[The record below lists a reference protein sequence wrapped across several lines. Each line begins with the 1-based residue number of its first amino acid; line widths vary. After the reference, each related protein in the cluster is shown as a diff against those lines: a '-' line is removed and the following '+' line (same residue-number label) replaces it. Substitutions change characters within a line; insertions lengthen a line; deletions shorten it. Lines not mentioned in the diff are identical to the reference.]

1 MVFRDVC
8 LNKLL
13 PRPGAASF
21 FTNNQRTLSMKHLNL
36 LLTAVALLGLSLA
49 GRASDIIEVIPLTD
63 RIIMVHFDDGY
74 VRHHQKGE
82 ARSNEWVIQDPLNV
96 ALATQLGSYTVSS
109 SDDVNFSGGVLPIDV
124 GRKSKGTDFTWLCQS
139 YNDSVGCINTDADHA
154 KEHWIYLYLDN
165 PMQPGNNYTIS
176 TGELAANGNSY
187 ELRYDPKL
195 ASSRSEAVHVNMI
208 GYAPTAPK
216 KYGYV
221 YHWTGEKGG
230 LDLSPYAGATFW
242 LVSTSDNSVAYSGT
256 IAFRKAAD
264 NVETGQP
271 DDTPD
276 DNFLGAEVYEADF
289 SSFATP
295 GEYRLAV
302 EGIGSSFPF
311 AIDDNAYFEPYYNII
326 RGLYHQRSGIALT
339 QPYTQYVRPAPHNPN
354 VTPGF
359 DGKLQYTT
367 SRFIDWENQDNSDND
382 KPAIEAGI
390 QGPLDT
396 YGWYQDAG
404 DWDGYFS
411 HLRIPS
417 WLLFLYEFAP
427 AKFPDSQLNIPES
440 GNGVPDLVDEAAWL
454 PRFFHRTR
462 QELIAKGYGTGGVGS
477 RVAGDWFGGDGEG
490 VPSYEDVNRTWIVSG
505 EDPFSTY
512 KYAATA
518 AHLAIALQKA
528 GVTDP
533 EGVDWQQEAA
543 EAYAW
548 AKANTREGDE
558 EPVFNLRL
566 SDQRLYAAAALY
578 KLTGEE
584 TYHDQVKADAA
595 GINSGTVLGEDQR
608 WGVYTYLT
616 MGPNRPVDPALYAA
630 LRDATL
636 NSADNVLTDVVERRA
651 TRYGGNFFFP
661 MLVGQPTTPMI
672 FDGLMG
678 FMLTKD
684 SNAGR
689 ANNYLANIYTTSDY
703 FLGTNPLNT
712 VWATG
717 LGERHPDEVF
727 HLDSWYNGLDTQADE
742 VQTEFYPGLVPYG
755 PWINDG
761 KAFGPWDN
769 DWAGKTTF
777 PAYET
782 WPSHER
788 WYDQR
793 TAPLTAE
800 FTVHQNTA
808 PAAVTYGFLIDGPF
822 GDFSTGTETVT
833 AVELSPDSLTLGL
846 SEARQLTLTTT
857 PANAGGG
864 LVWST
869 QDAAIATIDRNGVV
883 TGVGLGTT
891 QVSVASTDGSISDSV
906 LVEVVARQAGITY
919 VVADFDEVIP
929 TNGVVEPEKTQ
940 MFAAGGTLTF
950 AENPGPDTN
959 NESAQVVRFARDAG
973 TYKLIGFNLSEA
985 LPAAPFNTLSFQLY
999 GTNITQVFVVMS
1011 NGEGVNLVETQQSV
1025 TVADSTWG
1033 TVEITISDAA
1043 EGSIKDVL
1051 IFPNPTDGAEAVFY
1065 VDNVQL
1071 LGDNPAAPVSGVEL
1085 PEDSVNVGVGET
1097 LALQAT
1103 VLPATA
1109 LERGLTWRSSDESV
1123 ATVDSS
1129 GTVSGISEG
1138 VAAITATT
1146 IEGQFT
1152 DSVYVTVTPGGLTRS
1167 LIVADFDEVIPT
1179 NGVVEPGRTQMF
1191 SSGGTL
1197 AIVNNPDATADN
1209 VSGQVAQ
1216 FDKPEGTFKL
1226 VGFNLPEATP
1236 VEGYETFSF
1245 QLYGT
1250 NVTQVY
1256 VALDDA
1262 DGNRVAESFQEVSID
1277 REWGTVTL
1285 NLPAEVSASVKTIL
1299 IFPNPN
1305 NANSATFYV
1314 DNVRFDGQGDP
1325 VAPEVTVAVSPET
1338 ITLESGAIATLTAE
1352 ITPAE
1357 TNASLRW
1364 STSDEVVANVDSSG
1378 QVTALTAGSATIV
1391 ATTADGTAADSATV
1405 IVVPN
1410 TLKGD
1415 LIIADFDEVIPTV
1428 GIVEPGRTQ
1437 SFGAGGEIAIVANPK
1452 NSPDNPSEQ
1461 VLQFDKGEGTYKL
1474 IGFNLQ
1480 VGRSLNRYETFS
1492 FQVYGSSR
1500 VSEVLIVLND
1510 PAGKTTLSVMPTVA
1524 IDSGTWGTVTVDI
1537 PEGTV
1542 GSVKDILI
1550 FPNPTAGATGVYYF
1564 DNVRFNSEPVAATYQ
1579 VGDCTLVPGDFPSD
1593 LAEIVAVSEV
1603 SYADFSTNRGSYVIG
1618 VVTGIRA
1625 DGRAG
1630 VWEVHNDCSIHPLRK
1645 SGLANRTSLLPNV
1658 RGVECYRGW
1667 EYRPTGISEDGQT
1680 IYAEAINPDG
1690 FTHPRG
1696 WTVEPG
1702 TVVDIEFALGGP
1714 FYGRIFG
1721 AKGSIECDDLVVET
1735 FASNYFVIRCDD
1747 RENARSATVSDKVA
1761 ADQLAEPVATYPNPT
1776 TGIVNLQGARLSD
1789 RPVTIRVINASG
1801 RVVLHINPTS
1811 AAATTEL
1818 DLSPFAD
1825 GLYTIQVLDNDYS
1838 TTHRVLLRR

>member
-1 MVFRDVC
+1 MMPTSV
-8 LNKLL
+8 
-13 PRPGAASF
+13 
-21 FTNNQRTLSMKHLNL
+21 
-36 LLTAVALLGLSLA
+36 
-49 GRASDIIEVIPLTD
+49 
-63 RIIMVHFDDGY
+63 
-74 VRHHQKGE
+74 
-82 ARSNEWVIQDPLNV
+82 
-96 ALATQLGSYTVSS
+96 
-109 SDDVNFSGGVLPIDV
+109 GGVLPIDI

-139 YNDSVGCINTDADHA
+139 YSDSVGCTNTDADHA

-165 PMQPGNNYTIS
+165 PMQPGNTYTIS

-187 ELRYDPKL
+187 ELLYDPKL

-208 GYAPTAPK
+208 GYVPTAPK

-242 LVSTSDNSVAYSGT
+242 LVNTSDNSVAYSGT

-271 DDTPD
+271 NDTPD

-289 SSFATP
+289 SNFATP

-311 AIDDNAYFEPYYNII
+311 VIDDNAYFEPYYNII

-339 QPYTQYVRPAPHNPN
+339 QPYTRYVRPAPHNPN

-359 DGKLQYTT
+359 AGKLQYTT
-367 SRFIDWENQDNSDND
+367 SRFVDWEEQDHSDND

-490 VPSYEDVNRTWIVSG
+490 MPSYEDVNRTWIVSG

-528 GVTDP
+528 GATDP
-533 EGVDWQQEAA
+533 EGVDWQQEAT
-543 EAYAW
+543 EAYTW
-548 AKANTREGDE
+548 AKTNTRDGDE
-558 EPVFNLRL
+558 ETVFNLRL

-595 GINSGTVLGEDQR
+595 DINSGTVLGEDQR

-616 MGPNRPVDPALYAA
+616 MGPNRPVDPTLYAA

-678 FMLTKD
+678 FMLIKD

-717 LGERHPDEVF
+717 LGERHPNEVF

-782 WPSHER
+782 WPGHER
-788 WYDQR
+788 WYNQR

-833 AVELSPDSLTLGL
+833 ALDLSPDSLMLEIN
-846 SEARQLTLTTT
+846 EASQLTLTTT

-891 QVSVASTDGSISDSV
+891 QVSVANADGSVSDSA
-906 LVEVVARQAGITY
+906 LVAVVARQGGITY

-929 TNGVVEPEKTQ
+929 TNNVVEPGKTQ
-940 MFAAGGTLTF
+940 MFAAGGTATF
-950 AENPGPDTN
+950 AENPDPDSN
-959 NESAQVVRFARDAG
+959 NESAQVVRFDKEAG
-973 TYKLIGFNLSEA
+973 TYKLIGFNLAEP
-985 LPAAPFNTLSFQLY
+985 LPARLFNTLSFQLY
-999 GTNITQVFVVMS
+999 GTNVSQVFVVMS

-1025 TVADSTWG
+1025 TIADNTWG
-1033 TVEITISDAA
+1033 TVEIAVPAGD
-1043 EGSIKDVL
+1043 GSIKDVL
-1051 IFPNPTDGAEAVFY
+1051 IFPNPTDGAAATFY
-1065 VDNVQL
+1065 VDNVKL
-1071 LGDNPAAPVSGVEL
+1071 IGDNPAAPVSGVEL
-1085 PEDSVNVGVGET
+1085 SEDSVRVRVGET

-1103 VLPATA
+1103 VLPPTA
-1109 LERGLTWRSSDESV
+1109 LERGLIWQSSDESV
-1123 ATVDSS
+1123 ATVDAS
-1129 GTVSGISEG
+1129 GAVSGVREG
-1138 VAAITATT
+1138 VAVVTVTT
-1146 IEGQFT
+1146 VEGQFA
-1152 DSVYVTVTPGGLTRS
+1152 DSAYVTVTPDSPTRR

-1179 NGVVEPGRTQMF
+1179 NGVIEPGRTQMF
-1191 SSGGTL
+1191 AAGGT
-1197 AIVNNPDATADN
+1197 ASIVSNPDPTAANPSD
-1209 VSGQVAQ
+1209 QVAQ
-1216 FDKPEGTFKL
+1216 FDKATGTYKL
-1226 VGFNLPEATP
+1226 IGFNLSEATP
-1236 VEGYETFSF
+1236 IDQFQTFSF

-1256 VALDDA
+1256 VSLG
-1262 DGNRVAESFQEVSID
+1262 DGDGTTVTESFQEVNID
-1277 REWGTVTL
+1277 QEWGTVTL
-1285 NLPAEVSASVKTIL
+1285 NIPADVSTSVKTIL
-1299 IFPNPN
+1299 IFPDPN
-1305 NANSATFYV
+1305 NADSATFYV
-1314 DNVRFDGQGDP
+1314 DNVRFDGKGEP

-1352 ITPAE
+1352 VTPAE
-1357 TNASLRW
+1357 ADVSLQW
-1364 STSDEVVANVDSSG
+1364 STSDEIVASVDSSG

-1391 ATTADGTAADSATV
+1391 ASTADGTAADSATV

-1410 TLKGD
+1410 TLKGN
-1415 LIIADFDEVIPTV
+1415 LIVADFDEVIPTV

-1437 SFGAGGEIAIVANPK
+1437 SFGAGGEIAIVTNPQANAA
-1452 NSPDNPSEQ
+1452 NPSEQ
-1461 VLQFDKGEGTYKL
+1461 VLRFDKGEGTYKL

-1510 PAGKTTLSVMPTVA
+1510 PAGKTTLSAMPTVA

-1537 PEGTV
+1537 SEGAT

-1550 FPNPTAGATGVYYF
+1550 FPNPTAGAATVYYF
-1564 DNVRFNSEPVAATYQ
+1564 DNVRFNSEPGVATYQ
-1579 VGDCTLVPGDFPSD
+1579 VGDCTLIPENFPSD

-1603 SYADFSTNRGSYVIG
+1603 SYADFSTNRGTYVIG
-1618 VVTGIRA
+1618 VVTGVRT

-1630 VWEVHNDCSIHPLRK
+1630 AWEVHNDCSIQPLRK

-1721 AKGSIECDDLVVET
+1721 AKGSILCDDLVVKT
-1735 FASNYFVIRCDD
+1735 FAGNYFVIRCDD
-1747 RENARSATVSDKVA
+1747 RENARSVATAKDKLA
-1761 ADQLAEPVATYPNPT
+1761 ADQPAEALAVYPNPT
-1776 TGIVNLQGARLSD
+1776 TGLVTLQNGSGSD
-1789 RPVTIRVINASG
+1789 RSVVVQVINASG
-1801 RVVLHINPTS
+1801 RVVLHLNRTS
-1811 AAATTEL
+1811 EVAKTEL
-1818 DLSPFAD
+1818 DLSRFAD
-1825 GLYTIQVLDNDYS
+1825 GLYTIQVLDNDRS
-1838 TTHRVLLRR
+1838 TTHRVLLRK

>member
-1 MVFRDVC
+1 MQQ
-8 LNKLL
+8 LNRL
-13 PRPGAASF
+13 
-21 FTNNQRTLSMKHLNL
+21 RTAL
-36 LLTAVALLGLSLA
+36 LLGVVLLGQSLL
-49 GRASDIIEVIPLTD
+49 GHASDIVEVIPLTN

-82 ARSNEWVIQDPLNV
+82 ARGNEWVIQDPLNID
-96 ALATQLGSYTVSS
+96 LATQLGSYTISS
-109 SDDVNFSGGVLPIDV
+109 SEDGNFSGGVLPIDI
-124 GRKSKGTDFTWLCQS
+124 GRKSKGTDFTWLCQN
-139 YNDSVGCINTDADHA
+139 YNDSVGCINSDADHA

-165 PMQPGNNYTIS
+165 PMQVGNTYTIS

-187 ELRYDPKL
+187 ELLYDPKL

-221 YHWTGEKGG
+221 YHWMGEKGG

-242 LVSTSDNSVAYSGT
+242 LVNTSDNSVAYSGT

-289 SSFATP
+289 SNFATP

-302 EGIGSSFPF
+302 EGLGSSFPF
-311 AIDDNAYFEPYYNII
+311 VIDDNAYFEPFYNIV
-326 RGLYHQRSGIALT
+326 RGLYHQRSGIALESA
-339 QPYTQYVRPAPHNPN
+339 YTRYVRPAPHNPN

-359 DGKLQYTT
+359 AGKLQYTT
-367 SRFIDWENQDNSDND
+367 SRFVDWEEENHSDKD

-390 QGPLDT
+390 VGPLDT

-411 HLRIPS
+411 HLRVPAL
-417 WLLFLYEFAP
+417 LLFLYEFAP

-490 VPSYEDVNRTWIVSG
+490 VPSYEDVSRTWIVSG

-518 AHLAIALQKA
+518 AHLAITLQKA

-548 AKANTREGDE
+548 AKANMRDGDE

-584 TYHDQVKADAA
+584 TYHDQVKADAS

-616 MGPNRPVDPALYAA
+616 MGPNRLVNPALYAA

-661 MLVGQPTTPMI
+661 MLIGQPTTPMI

-777 PAYET
+777 PEYET
-782 WPSHER
+782 WPGHER

-800 FTVHQNTA
+800 FTIHQNAA

-833 AVELSPDSLTLGL
+833 AVALSPDSLTLGL
-846 SEARQLTLTTT
+846 NEASQLTLTTT

-891 QVSVASTDGSISDSV
+891 QVSVANADGSISDSIRV
-906 LVEVVARQAGITY
+906 QVIARQAGITY

-929 TNGVVEPEKTQ
+929 TNNVIEPGKTQ
-940 MFAAGGTLTF
+940 MFAAGGIF
-950 AENPGPDTN
+950 SFVANPDPDTN
-959 NESAQVVRFARDAG
+959 NESAQVARFDRDAG
-973 TYKLIGFNLSEA
+973 TYKLIGFNLPEA

-1025 TVADSTWG
+1025 AIADSTWG
-1033 TVEITISDAA
+1033 TVEITIPDGV

-1051 IFPNPTDGAEAVFY
+1051 IFPNPTDGAEA
-1065 VDNVQL
+1065 
-1071 LGDNPAAPVSGVEL
+1071 
-1085 PEDSVNVGVGET
+1085 
-1097 LALQAT
+1097 
-1103 VLPATA
+1103 
-1109 LERGLTWRSSDESV
+1109 
-1123 ATVDSS
+1123 
-1129 GTVSGISEG
+1129 
-1138 VAAITATT
+1138 
-1146 IEGQFT
+1146 
-1152 DSVYVTVTPGGLTRS
+1152 
-1167 LIVADFDEVIPT
+1167 
-1179 NGVVEPGRTQMF
+1179 
-1191 SSGGTL
+1191 
-1197 AIVNNPDATADN
+1197 
-1209 VSGQVAQ
+1209 
-1216 FDKPEGTFKL
+1216 
-1226 VGFNLPEATP
+1226 
-1236 VEGYETFSF
+1236 
-1245 QLYGT
+1245 
-1250 NVTQVY
+1250 
-1256 VALDDA
+1256 
-1262 DGNRVAESFQEVSID
+1262 
-1277 REWGTVTL
+1277 
-1285 NLPAEVSASVKTIL
+1285 
-1299 IFPNPN
+1299 
-1305 NANSATFYV
+1305 TFYV
-1314 DNVRFDGQGDP
+1314 DNVRFDGEGEP
-1325 VAPEVTVAVSPET
+1325 VAPEVTVAVNPET
-1338 ITLESGAIATLTAE
+1338 ITLEAGAIATLTAE

-1357 TNASLRW
+1357 ADVSLQW
-1364 STSDEVVANVDSSG
+1364 STSDAIVADVDSSG

-1391 ATTADGTAADSATV
+1391 ATTADGTAADSAVV
-1405 IVVPN
+1405 IVIPN

-1415 LIIADFDEVIPTV
+1415 LIVADFDEVVPTV

-1452 NSPDNPSEQ
+1452 SNAANPSEQ
-1461 VLQFDKGEGTYKL
+1461 VLRFDKGEGTYKL

-1492 FQVYGSSR
+1492 FQVYGSSN

-1510 PAGKTTLSVMPTVA
+1510 PAGKTTLNALPTLA

-1550 FPNPTAGATGVYYF
+1550 FPNPTAGAAAVYYF
-1564 DNVRFNSEPVAATYQ
+1564 DNVRFNSEPVVATYQ
-1579 VGDCTLVPGDFPSD
+1579 VGDCTLIREDFPSD

-1603 SYADFSTNRGSYVIG
+1603 SYADFSTNRGTYVIG
-1618 VVTGIRA
+1618 VVTGIRS

-1630 VWEVHNDCSIHPLRK
+1630 AWEVHNDCSIQPLRK
-1645 SGLANRTSLLPNV
+1645 SGLAHRTSLLPDV
-1658 RGVECYRGW
+1658 RGVERCRGW
-1667 EYRPTGISEDGQT
+1667 RYESTDISEDGRF
-1680 IYAEAINPDG
+1680 IYAQAINENG
-1690 FTHPRG
+1690 FTHRRG
-1696 WTVEPG
+1696 WSVAPG

-1721 AKGSIECDDLVVET
+1721 AQGSILCDNLMVET
-1735 FASNYFVIRCDD
+1735 FAGNYFVIRCDD
-1747 RENARSATVSDKVA
+1747 DENGRAASAGNKTLLGESTSHVD
-1761 ADQLAEPVATYPNPT
+1761 LYPNPT
-1776 TGIVNLQGARLSD
+1776 TGEIAVRGLADESITAIT
-1789 RPVTIRVINASG
+1789 VTDAQG
-1801 RVVLHINPTS
+1801 RVVSKLNRSSLPNSKGTI
-1811 AAATTEL
+1811 
-1818 DLSPFAD
+1818 DLSAYAD
-1825 GLYTIQVLDNDYS
+1825 GIYTIQVTS
-1838 TTHRVLLRR
+1838 AERTSVHRVVLRK

>member
-1 MVFRDVC
+1 
-8 LNKLL
+8 
-13 PRPGAASF
+13 
-21 FTNNQRTLSMKHLNL
+21 MKHLNL
-36 LLTAVALLGLSLA
+36 LLTAVALLGLSLS
-49 GRASDIIEVIPLTD
+49 GHASDIVEVIPLTD

-74 VRHHQKGE
+74 VRHHRKGE
-82 ARSNEWVIQDPLNV
+82 ARGNEWVIQDPLNV
-96 ALATQLGSYTVSS
+96 ALATQLGSYTISS
-109 SDDVNFSGGVLPIDV
+109 SDDANFGGGVLPVDI
-124 GRKSKGTDFTWLCQS
+124 GRKSKGTDFTWLCQN

-154 KEHWIYLYLDN
+154 KEHWLYLYLDN
-165 PMQPGNNYTIS
+165 PMQPGNTYTIS

-187 ELRYDPKL
+187 ELQYDPKL
-195 ASSRSEAVHVNMI
+195 ASSRSEAVHVNII

-242 LVSTSDNSVAYSGT
+242 LVNTADNSVAYSGT
-256 IAFRKAAD
+256 IAFRKAAN

-311 AIDDNAYFEPYYNII
+311 VIDDNAYFEPYYNII

-359 DGKLQYTT
+359 EGKLQYTT
-367 SRFIDWENQDNSDND
+367 SRFVDWEKQDHSDND

-490 VPSYEDVNRTWIVSG
+490 VPSYEDVNRTYIVSG

-528 GVTDP
+528 GATDP
-533 EGVDWQQEAA
+533 EGVSWQQEAA

-548 AKANTREGDE
+548 AKANTRDGDE

-595 GINSGTVLGEDQR
+595 GINSGTALGEDQR

-616 MGPNRPVDPALYAA
+616 MGPNRSVDPALYAA

-636 NSADNVLTDVVERRA
+636 NSADAVLTDVVERRA

-684 SNAGR
+684 SNVGR

-703 FLGTNPLNT
+703 FLGTNPLNI

-727 HLDSWYNGLDTQADE
+727 HLDSWYNGLDTEADE
-742 VQTEFYPGLVPYG
+742 VQTEFYPGIVPYG

-769 DWAGKTTF
+769 DWAGRTTF

-782 WPSHER
+782 WPGHER

-808 PAAVTYGFLIDGPF
+808 PAAVTYGFLIDGMF
-822 GDFSTGTETVT
+822 GDFSTGSEAVT
-833 AVELSPDSLTLGL
+833 ALGLSPDSLALGL
-846 SEARQLTLTTT
+846 GEAAQLTLTTT
-857 PANAGGG
+857 PTNAGGG
-864 LVWST
+864 LVWSS
-869 QDAAIATIDRNGVV
+869 QDPAVATLDRNGIV
-883 TGVGLGTT
+883 TGVGVGTT
-891 QVSVASTDGSISDSV
+891 VVSVASADGSVSDSV
-906 LVEVVARQAGITY
+906 FVQVTATQAGITF

-929 TNGVVEPEKTQ
+929 TNGVVEPGKTQ
-940 MFAAGGTLTF
+940 MFAAGGTASF
-950 AENPGPDTN
+950 DENLDPDSN
-959 NESAQVVRFARDAG
+959 NESAQVARFDKEAG
-973 TYKLIGFNLSEA
+973 TYKLLGFNLAEP
-985 LPAAPFNTLSFQLY
+985 LPVRPFSALSFQLY
-999 GTNITQVFVVMS
+999 GTNITQVFVAMS

-1025 TVADSTWG
+1025 TIADSTWG
-1033 TVEITISDAA
+1033 TVEITIPDAA
-1043 EGSIKDVL
+1043 EGTIKDVL
-1051 IFPNPTDGAEAVFY
+1051 IFPNPTDGAAATFY
-1065 VDNVQL
+1065 VDNVKL
-1071 LGDNPAAPVSGVEL
+1071 IGDTPAAPVTGVEL
-1085 PEDSVNVGVGET
+1085 SEDSINVSVGET
-1097 LALQAT
+1097 VMLTAT
-1103 VLPATA
+1103 VLPEEAT
-1109 LERGLTWRSSDESV
+1109 ERSVVWQSSDEGIAQV
-1123 ATVDSS
+1123 NAS
-1129 GTVSGISEG
+1129 GQVSGISEG
-1138 VAAITATT
+1138 VALVTVTT
-1146 IEGQFT
+1146 VEGLFA
-1152 DSVYVTVTPGGLTRS
+1152 DSAYVTVAPGSPTRS
-1167 LIVADFDEVIPT
+1167 LIIADFDEVIPT

-1197 AIVNNPDATADN
+1197 AIVDNPDATADN
-1209 VSGQVAQ
+1209 PSGRVAQ
-1216 FDKPEGTFKL
+1216 FDKPAGAFQL
-1226 VGFNLPEATP
+1226 IGFNLPEAVP
-1236 VEGYETFSF
+1236 LEGYQTFSF

-1262 DGNRVAESFQEVSID
+1262 DGNRVAESFQSVSID
-1277 REWGTVTL
+1277 GAWGTVTL
-1285 NLPAEVSASVKTIL
+1285 DLPESSAAAVKTAL

-1305 NANSATFYV
+1305 NAGSATFYV
-1314 DNVRFDGQGDP
+1314 DNVRMDGTAP
-1325 VAPEVTVAVSPET
+1325 TTPEVSVVVSPET
-1338 ITLESGAIATLTAE
+1338 ITLEAGASATLTAE
-1352 ITPAE
+1352 VTPAE
-1357 TNASLRW
+1357 AASNLQW
-1364 STSDEVVANVDSSG
+1364 STRSPSVASVDSSG
-1378 QVTALTAGSATIV
+1378 QVTALIAGSATIV
-1391 ATTADGTAADSATV
+1391 AVSADGTASDSAV
-1405 IVVPN
+1405 VVVVPS
-1410 TLKGD
+1410 TLVGD
-1415 LIIADFDEVIPTV
+1415 LIVADFDEVVPTV

-1437 SFGAGGEIAIVANPK
+1437 SFGAGGQIAIVANPQA
-1452 NSPDNPSEQ
+1452 NAANPSEQ
-1461 VLQFDKGEGTYKL
+1461 VLRFDKGEGTYKL

-1492 FQVYGSSR
+1492 FQVYGSVR
-1500 VSEVLIVLND
+1500 INEVLVVLND
-1510 PAGKTTLSVMPTVA
+1510 PTGTEVLGGIQAVT
-1524 IDSGTWGTVTVDI
+1524 IDSGTWGTVTVEI
-1537 PEGTV
+1537 PEGTT

-1550 FPNPTAGATGVYYF
+1550 FPNPTVAAGGTYYF
-1564 DNVRFNSEPVAATYQ
+1564 DDVRFNAIPATGYQ
-1579 VGDCTLVPGDFPSD
+1579 VGDCTLTSENFPAD
-1593 LAEIVAVSEV
+1593 LAEIVAVSEAT
-1603 SYADFSTNRGSYVIG
+1603 YADFTTNRGTYVIG
-1618 VVTGIRA
+1618 VIAGVRT

-1630 VWEVHNDCSIHPLRK
+1630 AWEVHNDCSIQPLRK

-1658 RGVECYRGW
+1658 RGVECFRGW

-1680 IYAEAINPDG
+1680 IYAEAINPEG
-1690 FTHPRG
+1690 FTHSRG

-1702 TVVDIEFALGGP
+1702 TVVDVEFALGGP

-1721 AKGSIECDDLVVET
+1721 AKGSINCDDLVVET
-1735 FASNYFVIRCDD
+1735 FASNYFVIRCND
-1747 RENARSATVSDKVA
+1747 RENGRNATVSNDKVA
-1761 ADQLAEPVATYPNPT
+1761 ADQLIPPTTVYPNPT
-1776 TGIVNLQGARLSD
+1776 TGSVVLRQGDASGQAAM
-1789 RPVTIRVINASG
+1789 IRVINASG
-1801 RVVLHINPTS
+1801 RVVLRLDQS
-1811 AAATTEL
+1811 AEVAKTDL

-1825 GLYTIQVLDNDYS
+1825 GLYTIQVIEGQRS
-1838 TTHRVLLRR
+1838 TTHRVLLRK

>member
-1 MVFRDVC
+1 MQQLNC
-8 LNKLL
+8 LWT
-13 PRPGAASF
+13 A
-21 FTNNQRTLSMKHLNL
+21 L
-36 LLTAVALLGLSLA
+36 LLGVALLGQSLS
-49 GRASDIIEVIPLTD
+49 GYASDIVEVIPLTN

-82 ARSNEWVIQDPLNV
+82 ARTNEWVIQDPLNIE
-96 ALATQLGSYTVSS
+96 LATQLGSYTISS
-109 SDDVNFSGGVLPIDV
+109 SDDSNFSGGVLPTDI

-165 PMQPGNNYTIS
+165 PMLPGNTYTIS

-187 ELRYDPKL
+187 ELLYDPKL

-208 GYAPTAPK
+208 GYAPSAPK

-221 YHWTGEKGG
+221 YHWMGEKGG

-242 LVSTSDNSVAYSGT
+242 LVNTSDNSVAYSGT

-289 SSFATP
+289 SNFATP

-311 AIDDNAYFEPYYNII
+311 VIDDNAYFEPFYNIV
-326 RGLYHQRSGIALT
+326 RGLYHQRSGIELESA
-339 QPYTQYVRPAPHNPN
+339 YTRYVRPAPHNPN
-354 VTPGF
+354 ITPGF
-359 DGKLQYTT
+359 AGKLQYTT
-367 SRFIDWENQDNSDND
+367 SRFIDWENQDNSDKD

-390 QGPLDT
+390 LGPLDT

-404 DWDGYFS
+404 DWDSYFS
-411 HLRIPS
+411 HFRVPAL
-417 WLLFLYEFAP
+417 LLFLYEFAP

-490 VPSYEDVNRTWIVSG
+490 VPSYEDVSRTWIVSG

-533 EGVDWQQEAA
+533 EGVDWQQEAT

-548 AKANTREGDE
+548 AKANTHEGDE

-584 TYHDQVKADAA
+584 MYHDQVKADAA
-595 GINSGTVLGEDQR
+595 DINSGTVLGDDQR

-717 LGERHPDEVF
+717 LGERHPNEVF

-761 KAFGPWDN
+761 SAFGPWDN

-777 PAYET
+777 PEYET
-782 WPSHER
+782 WPGHER

-800 FTVHQNTA
+800 FTIHQNAA

-833 AVELSPDSLTLGL
+833 AVELSPDSLTIGL
-846 SEARQLTLTTT
+846 NEASQLTLTTT

-864 LVWST
+864 LVWNT
-869 QDAAIATIDRNGVV
+869 QDPSIATIDRNGIV

-891 QVSVASTDGSISDSV
+891 QVSVANADGSISDSV
-906 LVEVVARQAGITY
+906 LVEVVARQGGITY
-919 VVADFDEVIP
+919 VVANFDEVVP
-929 TNGVVEPEKTQ
+929 TNNVVEPDKTQ
-940 MFAAGGTLTF
+940 MFAAGGTF
-950 AENPGPDTN
+950 AFVANPDPDTN
-959 NESAQVVRFARDAG
+959 NESAQVARFDRDEG
-973 TYKLIGFNLSEA
+973 TYKLVGFNLPEA
-985 LPAAPFNTLSFQLY
+985 LPARLFNTLSFQLY
-999 GTNITQVFVVMS
+999 GTNISQVFVVVS

-1025 TVADSTWG
+1025 TIADSTWG
-1033 TVEITISDAA
+1033 TVEITIPNAA
-1043 EGSIKDVL
+1043 EGSIKDIL
-1051 IFPNPTDGAEAVFY
+1051 IFPNPTDGAEATFY

-1071 LGDNPAAPVSGVEL
+1071 LGDTPAAPVSGVEL
-1085 PEDSVNVGVGET
+1085 SEDSVNVGVGET
-1097 LALQAT
+1097 LVLQAT

-1129 GTVSGISEG
+1129 GTVSGVSEG
-1138 VAAITATT
+1138 VAAVTVTT

-1152 DSVYVTVTPGGLTRS
+1152 DSVYVTVTPGSPTRS

-1179 NGVVEPGRTQMF
+1179 NGVIEPGRTQMF
-1191 SSGGTL
+1191 AAGGTA
-1197 AIVNNPDATADN
+1197 AIVSNPVPTAANSSD
-1209 VSGQVAQ
+1209 QVAQ
-1216 FDKPEGTFKL
+1216 FDKAEGTYKL
-1226 VGFNLPEATP
+1226 IGFNLPEATP
-1236 VEGYETFSF
+1236 IDQFQTFSF

-1256 VALDDA
+1256 VSLG
-1262 DGNRVAESFQEVSID
+1262 DGNGTTVTESFQEVNID
-1277 REWGTVTL
+1277 QEWGTVTL
-1285 NLPAEVSASVKTIL
+1285 NIPADVSTSVKTIL
-1299 IFPNPN
+1299 IFPDPN
-1305 NANSATFYV
+1305 NADSATFYV
-1314 DNVRFDGQGDP
+1314 DNVRFDGKGEP
-1325 VAPEVTVAVSPET
+1325 VAPEVTIVVSPET

-1352 ITPAE
+1352 VTPAE
-1357 TNASLRW
+1357 ADVSLQW
-1364 STSDEVVANVDSSG
+1364 STSDAIVAEVDSSG

-1405 IVVPN
+1405 IVIPN

-1415 LIIADFDEVIPTV
+1415 LIVADFDEVIPTV

-1452 NSPDNPSEQ
+1452 SSPANPSEQ

-1492 FQVYGSSR
+1492 FQVYGSSN

-1510 PAGKTTLSVMPTVA
+1510 PTGKTTLSMMPTVA

-1537 PEGTV
+1537 LEGTI

-1550 FPNPTAGATGVYYF
+1550 FPNPTEGAAAVYYF
-1564 DNVRFNSEPVAATYQ
+1564 DNVRFNSEPVVATYQ
-1579 VGDCTLVPGDFPSD
+1579 VGDCTLIPEDFPSD
-1593 LAEIVAVSEV
+1593 LAEVVAVSEV
-1603 SYADFSTNRGSYVIG
+1603 SYADFSTNRGTYVIG

-1630 VWEVHNDCSIHPLRK
+1630 AWEVHNDCSIQPLRK
-1645 SGLANRTSLLPNV
+1645 SGLAHRTSLLPDV
-1658 RGVECYRGW
+1658 RGVERCRGW
-1667 EYRPTGISEDGQT
+1667 RYKPTGISEDGKF
-1680 IYAEAINPDG
+1680 IYAQAINENG
-1690 FTHPRG
+1690 FTHRRG
-1696 WTVEPG
+1696 WSVAPG
-1702 TVVDIEFALGGP
+1702 TVVDVEFALGGP

-1721 AKGSIECDDLVVET
+1721 AQGSILCDDLVVET
-1735 FASNYFVIRCDD
+1735 FAGNYFVVRCDD
-1747 RENARSATVSDKVA
+1747 VENGRAASSSKEILLEESIGQVS
-1761 ADQLAEPVATYPNPT
+1761 LYPNPT
-1776 TGIVNLQGARLSD
+1776 TGEVVVEGLKDAFITAITVMDAQ
-1789 RPVTIRVINASG
+1789 G
-1801 RVVLHINPTS
+1801 RVVSKLNRSSLLNSKGTVDLSAYADGIYTLKVTS
-1811 AAATTEL
+1811 AERT
-1818 DLSPFAD
+1818 S
-1825 GLYTIQVLDNDYS
+1825 V
-1838 TTHRVLLRR
+1838 HRVVVRK